1 MYKCTFCGKEYENRY
16 SYLGHCS
23 THSRRGRKGRKKRE
37 ILKNCKF
44 CNKYFENPLSLGG
57 HVSSCEMNPNKDAKS
72 KKMSESGKG
81 RVTSIESKKKISN
94 SMKKAHKEG
103 KAWNI
108 GKSRWNNK
116 QSYPEKFFT
125 KVINNEFFDKDFIPE
140 FPIGIYSLDF
150 AWTNKKK
157 AIEIDGEQHERF
169 EEYIERDKRKDIFVK
184 SEGWEILRIKWKD
197 MHKDT
202 KNWISIANNYIGN

>member
-1 MYKCTFCGKEYENRY
+1 MPKAKYRRKRFTLTYCRYCGKEFQD
-16 SYLGHCS
+16 SQ
-23 THSRRGRKGRKKRE
+23 KR
-37 ILKNCKF
+37 
-44 CNKYFENPLSLGG
+44 GG
-57 HVSSCEMNPNKDAKS
+57 HLSSCKMNPNYKERSRKL
-72 KKMSESGKG
+72 SEIGKN
-81 RVTSIESKKKISN
+81 RIISLESKTKISN

-150 AWTNKKK
+150 AWPHKKK
-157 AIEIDGEQHERF
+157 SIEIDGEQHERF
-169 EEYIERDKRKDIFVK
+169 EEYIERDKRKNILVE
-184 SEGWEILRIKWKD
+184 SEGWTILRIKWKD
-197 MHKDT
+197 MHNDT
-202 KNWISIANNYIGN
+202 KNWIAKAKEYIGV